1 MKSMSECTQF
11 AYRPARLLTQTPRR
25 ESSGCLRLPPQ
36 CAEQQAGH
44 MRCEADQL
52 GADLNPRLAS
62 ARQRSTRVSL
72 KAIRFGSLMRMLL
85 TVQAAEEFVIAY

>member
-1 MKSMSECTQF
+1 
-11 AYRPARLLTQTPRR
+11 
-25 ESSGCLRLPPQ
+25 
-36 CAEQQAGH
+36 